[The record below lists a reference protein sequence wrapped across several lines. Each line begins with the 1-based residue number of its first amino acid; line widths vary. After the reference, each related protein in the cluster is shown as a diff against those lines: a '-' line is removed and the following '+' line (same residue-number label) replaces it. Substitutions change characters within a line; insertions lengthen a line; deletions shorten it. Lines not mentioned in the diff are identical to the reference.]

1 MNNNIVIDIKQ
12 CFYQMNIV
20 PAKAEVTVKVG
31 ATLLAAEHQLKR
43 FFDYKINYKHLD
55 LKENS
60 L

>member
-1 MNNNIVIDIKQ
+1 
-12 CFYQMNIV
+12 MNIV